1 MRSIEPRSRSFTA
14 SIVAPALA
22 LCFAIAAVAQ
32 QPTPKPDPWEPVRFL
47 LGEWRGTAVGDPGEG
62 AVTRS
67 YELVLKD
74 RFIHERNTSSY
85 APREAGKDGE
95 IHEHWSFISYDR
107 AEKVIRMRQFHQE
120 SFVISYAL
128 NREASTPTKVVFES
142 ERFENFDNAWRARE
156 TYEIVS
162 DRELVETFELKPPD
176 KPYAVYSRTRLV
188 RVD

>member
-1 MRSIEPRSRSFTA
+1 MRSIRLRRLSFTSA
-14 SIVAPALA
+14 IVALA
-22 LCFAIAAVAQ
+22 LPLSLAITAAAQ

-47 LGEWRGTAVGDPGEG
+47 LGEWRGTATGDPGEG

-67 YELVLKD
+67 YELVLEN
-74 RFIHERNTSSY
+74 RFIHERNRSSY
-85 APREAGKDGE
+85 APREAGEDGE
-95 IHEHWSFISYDR
+95 VHEHWSFISYDR

-156 TYEIVS
+156 TYEVVS
-162 DRELVETFELKPPD
+162 DREFVETFELKPPD
-176 KPYAVYSRTRLV
+176 KAYEVYSRTRLD
-188 RVD
+188 RAD